1 MSSMM
6 TTSEK
11 VEVVDDVV
19 EGPEVVDDDVA
30 KRPTAITYDFVEGTC
45 SQSPE

>member
-1 MSSMM
+1 MM

-30 KRPTAITYDFVEGTC
+30 KKKRPRERC
-45 SQSPE
+45 